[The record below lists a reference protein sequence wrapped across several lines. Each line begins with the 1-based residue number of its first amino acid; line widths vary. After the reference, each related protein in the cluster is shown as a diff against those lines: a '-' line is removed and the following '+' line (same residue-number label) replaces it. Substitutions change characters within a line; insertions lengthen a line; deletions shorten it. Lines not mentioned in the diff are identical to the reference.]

1 MAFLSGDDKYQKW
14 RYRVTEFKI
23 LNVDTQPIE
32 IIPDRISSIGI
43 RHDFENNIFPI
54 FRVEIITAST
64 IYYKILQ
71 NKNKVKIK
79 LRIQKYYN
87 ELAKKKKS
95 LLRDVINDTFD
106 LIIDETD
113 YDSDKP
119 VREESKSYN
128 YKLFDTDV
136 SNDLA
141 KSNNPIELFLFKS
154 DIINRMNTTINA
166 VLTNTT
172 STGAIQYIINQSGLK
187 NILMAP
193 ADNNKVIPELLLPP
207 LNAKEALMWINNYY
221 GIYKNG
227 FIMYNDFIDS
237 IFYILPYMGGCNA
250 YRSGEITET
259 NILIPKKN
267 NKVVGN
273 ELCSVQRKS
282 NLGAFNIL
290 GTNNISLR
298 DETVSF
304 DVINSVNASSI
315 DSYSGTIDV
324 NKNIYGNT
332 TVIENKTENEYYV
345 NMYNSIV
352 SSKKVVVN
360 TMLSN
365 FDIDAIKPNK
375 KIKIIFEDS
384 TVNGKYNGNY
394 ILSLLNLVFIKD
406 SSDFSLTA
414 DIELKLLK

>member
-172 STGAIQYIINQSGLK
+172 STGAIQYIIN
-187 NILMAP
+187 
-193 ADNNKVIPELLLPP
+193 
-207 LNAKEALMWINNYY
+207 
-221 GIYKNG
+221 

-267 NKVVGN
+267 NRVVGN

>member
-128 YKLFDTDV
+128 YKLFDTDI

-267 NKVVGN
+267 NRVVGN

-282 NLGAFNIL
+282 NLGTFNIL

-384 TVNGKYNGNY
+384 AVNGKYNGNY